1 MATEFMVEEN
11 EIVDYVE
18 GGTAV
23 SVENLDGEKSRYSQ
37 IARDQIGKKK
47 TVSIR
52 LLESDL
58 ERLKAQSVRQG
69 LPYQVL
75 ISSLIHQYANG
86 KIKFD
91 V

>member
-1 MATEFMVEEN
+1 MATELSFEEQ
-11 EIVDYVE
+11 EIVEYVE
-18 GGTAV
+18 SGTTV
-23 SVENLDGEKSRYSQ
+23 SIDNLNSEKIRYSQ

-58 ERLKAQSVRQG
+58 ERLKAQSVSQG
-69 LPYQVL
+69 LPYQTL

-86 KIKFD
+86 KIKLD
-91 V
+91 A

>member
-1 MATEFMVEEN
+1 MATELSVEEQ

-18 GGTAV
+18 GDSAV
-23 SVENLDGEKSRYSQ
+23 SVDNLDGEKSRYSQ

-47 TVSIR
+47 TVRIR

-58 ERLKAQSVRQG
+58 ERLKAQSVSQG
-69 LPYQVL
+69 LPYQAL

>member
-1 MATEFMVEEN
+1 MATELSIEEQ
-11 EIVDYVE
+11 EVVDYVE
-18 GGTAV
+18 GGAAV
-23 SVENLDGEKSRYSQ
+23 SVENLDGEISRYSQ

-47 TVSIR
+47 TISIR

-69 LPYQVL
+69 LPYQAL

-86 KIKFD
+86 KVKFD

>member
-1 MATEFMVEEN
+1 MATELSVEEQ
-11 EIVDYVE
+11 EVVDYVE
-18 GGTAV
+18 GGAAV
-23 SVENLDGEKSRYSQ
+23 SVDNLDGEKSRYSQ

>member
-1 MATEFMVEEN
+1 MAIELSVEEQ

-18 GGTAV
+18 GRGAV
-23 SVENLDGEKSRYSQ
+23 SIDNLDGEKSRYSQ

-47 TVSIR
+47 TISIR

>member
-1 MATEFMVEEN
+1 MATELSVEEQ
-11 EIVDYVE
+11 EVVDYVE
-18 GGTAV
+18 GGAAV

>member
-1 MATEFMVEEN
+1 MATELSIEEQ

-18 GGTAV
+18 GGAAV
-23 SVENLDGEKSRYSQ
+23 SVDNLDGEKSRYSQ

-58 ERLKAQSVRQG
+58 ERLKAQSVSQG

>member
-1 MATEFMVEEN
+1 MAIELSVEEQ

-18 GGTAV
+18 GRGAV
-23 SVENLDGEKSRYSQ
+23 SIDNLDGEKNRYSQ

-47 TVSIR
+47 TISIR

-86 KIKFD
+86 KVKFD

>member
-1 MATEFMVEEN
+1 MATELSVEEQ
-11 EIVDYVE
+11 EIVEYVE
-18 GGTAV
+18 GSAAV
-23 SVENLDGEKSRYSQ
+23 SIDNLDGEKSRYSQ

>member
-1 MATEFMVEEN
+1 MTTELTVEEQ
-11 EIVDYVE
+11 EVVDYVE
-18 GGTAV
+18 GGAAI
-23 SVENLDGEKSRYSQ
+23 SINNLDDEKSRYSQ

-58 ERLKAQSVRQG
+58 ERLKAQSVSQG

-91 V
+91 A

>member
-1 MATEFMVEEN
+1 MATELSVEEQ
-11 EIVDYVE
+11 EVVDYVE
-18 GGTAV
+18 GGAAV
-23 SVENLDGEKSRYSQ
+23 SVDDLDGEKSRYSQ

-86 KIKFD
+86 KIKLD

>member
-1 MATEFMVEEN
+1 MATELSVEEQ

-18 GGTAV
+18 GDSAV
-23 SVENLDGEKSRYSQ
+23 SVDNLDGEKSRYSQ

-58 ERLKAQSVRQG
+58 ERLKAKSVSQG

-91 V
+91 A

>member
-1 MATEFMVEEN
+1 MATELSVEEQ

-18 GGTAV
+18 SGTAV
-23 SVENLDGEKSRYSQ
+23 SIDNLDSEKNRYSK

-58 ERLKAQSVRQG
+58 ERLKAQSVSQG
-69 LPYQVL
+69 LPYQTL

-86 KIKFD
+86 KIKLD
-91 V
+91 A